1 MKTERKVRIGITIA
15 VPDYSDTL
23 FSNGIRQNVLIL
35 RDLYEKCRN
44 VEVAYIINT
53 ANQPKKENIND
64 EFSPYLKHIIT
75 LEESFKK
82 CDLIVI
88 AQGSLPENVCKVL
101 KKEGKKLVK
110 HIMGPELSTF
120 NETILFKDN
129 SEARNVYAR
138 NKNNISCIWISE
150 HYYKRDKCFFETMYD
165 TEVVIGPYVWDPR
178 FINSH
183 IDKLLKQENNIHT
196 GLYVP
201 SGKKQKRICSMEP
214 NINIVK
220 TSVVPIIINEQLYR
234 KYPNT
239 IQTSY
244 LFSANKI
251 KLKKDLI
258 NFVKDLDIYKAQKMF
273 FEARYPIVW
282 ALQQHTDIVLSHQNQ
297 NELNY
302 LYLDAAWMGYPVV
315 HNSPLM
321 KELGWYYEEND
332 VKTAVEH
339 LNYIAN
345 YFDDNEHQNQEYLK
359 KSRTFAY
366 RYMIDNPENIRGYE
380 RLIDKA
386 MNS

>member
-15 VPDYSDTL
+15 VTDYSDSL

-35 RDLYEKCRN
+35 RDIYEKCRN

-53 ANQPKKENIND
+53 ANEPKKENIND
-64 EFSPYLKHIIT
+64 EFKPYIHHMIT
-75 LEESFKK
+75 LQESLEK

-88 AQGSLPENVCKVL
+88 AQGSLSESTCQVL

-138 NKNNISCIWISE
+138 NKNNISLIWISE
-150 HYYKRDKCFFETMYD
+150 HYYKRDKYFFETMYD
-165 TEVVIGPYVWDPR
+165 AEVVVGPYIWDPR
-178 FINSH
+178 FIQSH
-183 IDKLLKQENNIHT
+183 IDKLLKQQNNIHT
-196 GLYVP
+196 GKYTP

-214 NINIVK
+214 NINVVK
-220 TSVVPIIINEQLYR
+220 TSVMPIIINEQLFR
-234 KYPNT
+234 KHPDT
-239 IQTSY
+239 IERCY
-244 LFSANKI
+244 LFSADKI

-258 NFVKDLDIYKAQKMF
+258 NFVKDLDVYKAQKMF

-302 LYLDAAWMGYPVV
+302 LYLDASWMGYPVV
-315 HNSPLM
+315 HNSPMM

-339 LNYIAN
+339 LAYVAE
-345 YFDDNEHQNQEYLK
+345 YFDSNEHQNEEYLK
-359 KSRTFAY
+359 KSRNFSY
-366 RYMIDNPENIRGYE
+366 RYSIQNPENIRGYE